1 MVRRGRRS
9 RVRPDTAS
17 GGDVVTRAL
26 AGLRVIDL
34 TVELWGGI
42 GAALLGDFGAEVVRI
57 DGLGP
62 SPAVGAEDER
72 PPGAWNA
79 HAALAQRNKRSL
91 AVDLES
97 ERGRELVRELVVE
110 SDVAITD
117 RRRADLV
124 RLGLDYATLAAR
136 KPDLVYARGSGF
148 GPKGPDADAAAIDEL
163 AAARTGM
170 MPILPQPGRPPVF
183 PGHGQMYTAV
193 MLAFGILTALHHRA
207 RTGEGQEVDASLLGG
222 NMYGASL
229 DLQAYLAIGGERML
243 QPISRLDAGNP
254 MSGTMYRSADG
265 PWVTLTM
272 PDTDRW
278 WPIFAPLVD
287 LAVDDPRF
295 DTHDKRC
302 GTHRLEM
309 MQVLE
314 AAFRRRPAGHWRTMF
329 QDHQLSAD
337 IIESYEFPAADPQVR
352 RNRYLLTIDDPSAGE
367 QTSLGFP
374 IFMSETPARLDAV
387 APARGQH
394 SAAVLHDILG
404 LSEDA
409 ITALRD
415 AGTIAG

>member
-1 MVRRGRRS
+1 MN
-9 RVRPDTAS
+9 
-17 GGDVVTRAL
+17 RAL
-26 AGLRVIDL
+26 AGIRVVDL
-34 TVELWGGI
+34 TVEWWGGI
-42 GAALLGDFGAEVVRI
+42 AAALLGDFGADVIRI
-57 DGLGP
+57 DQLGP
-62 SPAVGAEDER
+62 SPAVGPEDEHVA
-72 PPGAWNA
+72 GTWNA
-79 HAALAQRNKRSL
+79 HAALAQRNKQSL
-91 AVDLES
+91 AVDLGS
-97 ERGRELVRELVVE
+97 AAGRELVQALALRADVV
-110 SDVAITD
+110 ITD
-117 RRRADLV
+117 RARADV
-124 RLGLDYATLAAR
+124 ATLGLDYATLAAG
-136 KPDLVYARGSGF
+136 KPDLVYARASGF
-148 GPKGPDADAAAIDEL
+148 GRQGPDADLPAIDEL

-170 MPILPQPGRPPVF
+170 MPILPQPGQPPVF

-193 MLAFGILTALHHRA
+193 MLGLGIMTALHHRA
-207 RTGEGQEVDASLLGG
+207 KTGEGQEVDTSLLAG

-254 MSGTMYRSADG
+254 MSGTMYMSADG

-287 LAVDDPRF
+287 LAIDDPRF

-302 GTHRLEM
+302 GANRLEM

-314 AAFRRRPAGHWRTMF
+314 AAFRRKPAAHWRAMF
-329 QDHQLSAD
+329 QEHQLSAD
-337 IIESYEFPAADPQVR
+337 IIESYEFPAADAQVY
-352 RNRYLLTIDDPSAGE
+352 RNRYLVEVDDPSFGT

-374 IFMSETPARLDAV
+374 IFMSETPARLHAA

-394 SAAVLHDILG
+394 GAAILHDVLG

>member
-1 MVRRGRRS
+1 M
-9 RVRPDTAS
+9 P
-17 GGDVVTRAL
+17 RAL
-26 AGLRVIDL
+26 AGIRVVDL
-34 TVELWGGI
+34 TVEPWGGI
-42 GAALLGDFGAEVVRI
+42 AAALLGDFGADVIRV

-62 SPAVGAEDER
+62 PVAVGPEDER
-72 PPGAWNA
+72 APGAWNA
-79 HAALAQRNKRSL
+79 DAALAQRNKRSL
-91 AVDLES
+91 GVDLA
-97 ERGRELVRELVVE
+97 RPAGRELVQALVARA
-110 SDVAITD
+110 DVVLTD
-117 RRRADLV
+117 RARADLEH
-124 RLGLDYATLAAR
+124 LGLDYRTLGAH
-136 KPDLVYARGSGF
+136 KPDLIYARGSGF
-148 GPKGPDADAAAIDEL
+148 GPKGPDADLPAIDEL

-207 RTGEGQEVDASLLGG
+207 RTGAGQEVDASLLAG

-254 MSGTMYRSADG
+254 MSGTMYTSADG

-278 WPIFAPLVD
+278 WPIFAPLVE

-302 GTHRLEM
+302 GAHRLEM
-309 MQVLE
+309 MRVLE
-314 AAFRRRPAGHWRTMF
+314 AAFRRRPAAHWRAMF
-329 QDHQLSAD
+329 QERQLSAD
-337 IIESYEFPAADPQVR
+337 IIESYDFPAADPQVY
-352 RNRYLLTIDDPSAGE
+352 RNRYLLAIDDPSHGA

-374 IFMSETPARLDAV
+374 IFMSETPARLDAA

-394 SAAVLHDILG
+394 GAAILHDLLG

>member
-1 MVRRGRRS
+1 MN
-9 RVRPDTAS
+9 
-17 GGDVVTRAL
+17 RAL
-26 AGLRVIDL
+26 AGIRVVDL
-34 TVELWGGI
+34 TVEWWGGI
-42 GAALLGDFGAEVVRI
+42 AAALLGDFGADVIRV
-57 DGLGP
+57 DQLGA
-62 SPAVGAEDER
+62 SPAVGPEDAHVA
-72 PPGAWNA
+72 GTWNA
-79 HAALAQRNKRSL
+79 HAALAQRNKQSL
-91 AVDLES
+91 AVDLGS
-97 ERGRELVRELVVE
+97 AAGRELVQALALRADVV
-110 SDVAITD
+110 ITD
-117 RRRADLV
+117 RSRADV
-124 RLGLDYATLAAR
+124 AALGVDYTTLAAR
-136 KPDLVYARGSGF
+136 KPDLVYARASGF
-148 GPKGPDADAAAIDEL
+148 GPQGPDADLPAIDEL

-170 MPILPQPGRPPVF
+170 MPILPQPGQPPVF

-193 MLAFGILTALHHRA
+193 MLGLGIMTALHHRA
-207 RTGEGQEVDASLLGG
+207 KTGEGQAVDTSLLAG

-254 MSGTMYRSADG
+254 MSGTMYMSADG

-287 LAVDDPRF
+287 LAIDDPRF

-302 GTHRLEM
+302 GANRLEM

-314 AAFRRRPAGHWRTMF
+314 AAFRRKSAAHWRAMF
-329 QDHQLSAD
+329 QEHQLSAD
-337 IIESYEFPAADPQVR
+337 IIESYEFPAADAQVY
-352 RNRYLLTIDDPSAGE
+352 RNRYFLELDDPSFGK

-374 IFMSETPARLDAV
+374 IFMSETPARLHAP

-394 SAAVLHDILG
+394 GAAILHDVLG

>member
-1 MVRRGRRS
+1 MS
-9 RVRPDTAS
+9 
-17 GGDVVTRAL
+17 RAL
-26 AGLRVIDL
+26 AGIRVVDL
-34 TVELWGGI
+34 TIETWGGI
-42 GAALLGDFGAEVVRI
+42 GAALLGDFGAEVIRV
-57 DGLGP
+57 DALGP
-62 SPAVGAEDER
+62 SPAVGPEDER
-72 PPGAWNA
+72 APGTWNA

-91 AVDLES
+91 AVDLAS
-97 ERGRELVRELVVE
+97 TAGRELVQALVGKA
-110 SDVAITD
+110 DVVITD
-117 RRRADLV
+117 RARADLL
-124 RLGLDYATLAAR
+124 RLGLDHAALCAR
-136 KPDLVYARGSGF
+136 KPDLIYARGSGF
-148 GPKGPDADAAAIDEL
+148 GPQGPDADLPAIDEL

-193 MLAFGILTALHHRA
+193 MLAFGILAALHHRA
-207 RTGEGQEVDASLLGG
+207 KTGEGQEVDASLLGG

-243 QPISRLDAGNP
+243 RPISRLDAGNP
-254 MSGTMYRSADG
+254 MSGTMYMSADG

-278 WPIFAPLVD
+278 WPVFAPLVE

-302 GTHRLEM
+302 GANRLEM

-314 AAFRRRPAGHWRTMF
+314 AAFRRAPAAHWRAMF
-329 QDHQLSAD
+329 QEHQLSAD
-337 IIESYEFPAADPQVR
+337 IIESYDFPAADPQVY
-352 RNRYLLTIDDPSAGE
+352 RNRYFVEIDDPSFGPR
-367 QTSLGFP
+367 TSLGFP
-374 IFMSETPARLDAV
+374 IFMSGTPARLDGA

-394 SAAVLHDILG
+394 GAAILHDLLG

>member
-1 MVRRGRRS
+1 
-9 RVRPDTAS
+9 
-17 GGDVVTRAL
+17 
-26 AGLRVIDL
+26 
-34 TVELWGGI
+34 
-42 GAALLGDFGAEVVRI
+42 
-57 DGLGP
+57 
-62 SPAVGAEDER
+62 
-72 PPGAWNA
+72 
-79 HAALAQRNKRSL
+79 
-91 AVDLES
+91 
-97 ERGRELVRELVVE
+97 
-110 SDVAITD
+110 
-117 RRRADLV
+117 
-124 RLGLDYATLAAR
+124 
-136 KPDLVYARGSGF
+136 
-148 GPKGPDADAAAIDEL
+148 
-163 AAARTGM
+163 
-170 MPILPQPGRPPVF
+170 MPILPQPGLPPVF

-193 MLAFGILTALHHRA
+193 MLGFGILTALHHRA
-207 RTGEGQEVDASLLGG
+207 QTGEGQEVDTSLLAG

-254 MSGTMYRSADG
+254 MSGTMYMSADG

-287 LAVDDPRF
+287 LQVTDRRF

-302 GTHRLEM
+302 GAHRLEM

-314 AAFRRRPAGHWRTMF
+314 AAFRRKPAAHWRAMF
-329 QDHQLSAD
+329 QEHQLSAD
-337 IIESYEFPAADPQVR
+337 IIESYEFPAADPQVY
-352 RNRYLLTIDDPSAGE
+352 RNRYLVEIDDPSCGK

-374 IFMSETPARLDAV
+374 IFMSETPARLSRT

-394 SAAVLHDILG
+394 GAEILHDLLG